1 MQTSFPCTVMCHEPA
16 MALSATEIILCVEHP
31 LLSSCSGHM
40 SQMLAQIELQIQI
53 QIQIQ
58 IVIQWWQ
65 QERHAGSL
73 PWEPPQWKVGWEA
86 GRGNCRAGEMIFFI
100 TGVSVQGY
108 EDARIWGH
116 RDGEA
121 WSKVLVQVLSYT
133 TGIIPANSTT
143 TSLSTRTL
151 TTKFSG
157 AWAVGMNV
165 PR

>member
-1 MQTSFPCTVMCHEPA
+1 MRTKIVMQTISPCTVICHQPA

-53 QIQIQ
+53 QIQLQIQIQ

-73 PWEPPQWKVGWEA
+73 PWEPPQWKIGWEA
-86 GRGNCRAGEMIFFI
+86 GRGNCRAGEIIFK
-100 TGVSVQGY
+100 TGVSAQGY

-116 RDGEA
+116 TDGEA

-133 TGIIPANSTT
+133 TDSIIPVNSTT
-143 TSLSTRTL
+143 TS
-151 TTKFSG
+151 
-157 AWAVGMNV
+157 
-165 PR
+165 